1 MPDRPALSRAL
12 LKRAENVELSL
23 GSLEAIS
30 EIRAY
35 LDELE
40 KLSMASAREKGATVE
55 DIAEALGLTPQA
67 IYYRLRNEKTN
78 LQVTP
83 GEPNVADPAPG
94 AGGESAL
101 PPESTL
107 AAAVTD
113 PPRTRR
119 CSRSRS
125 CPTRAVPPEPPAP
138 NSLSVH
144 AERFLAFELA
154 PC

>member
-1 MPDRPALSRAL
+1 MPDRPVLSRAL

-40 KLSMASAREKGATVE
+40 KQSMASAREKGATVE
-55 DIAEALGLTPQA
+55 DIAEALRLTPQA
-67 IYYRLRNEKTN
+67 IYYRLRNEKMN

-83 GEPNVADPAPG
+83 GEPNVADPALEET
-94 AGGESAL
+94 AGSAL

-113 PPRTRR
+113 APEDPGLL
-119 CSRSRS
+119 
-125 CPTRAVPPEPPAP
+125 PEPTLPD
-138 NSLSVH
+138 
-144 AERFLAFELA
+144 
-154 PC
+154 